1 MSTRTAHTTVTV
13 SLGTHS
19 YPIHIGAGLL
29 EKAGSMMRKHNR
41 SASAVIISDT
51 LVSRLYLPTLKKS
64 LARAGFAVRTIV
76 IPRGEKE
83 KSLRRAEKIYSQL
96 IRWNIG
102 RDSTIVALG
111 GGVVGDLAGF
121 VAATYLRGVQF
132 VQVPTTLLAQVD
144 SSVGGKVG
152 VNHPSAKN
160 MIGAFYQPS
169 LVIAATCT
177 LSTLPVRELIC
188 GLGEVV
194 KYGIILDKRFFY
206 YSGAN
211 RGKALRHDP
220 AVLASMIKRSCELK
234 AYVVSKDEKETHLRA
249 ILNFG
254 HTVGHAMEQQ
264 GKYTILKHGEA
275 VLYGMI
281 AETIIAAELSMIP
294 PHTADEIIRSIRS
307 FPLPDLSKLSLR
319 SGDIYSIM
327 RKDKK
332 SKNGVIR
339 AVLPTAIGKVTFPVP
354 ISRASMLKALKS
366 LRSYAS

>member
-1 MSTRTAHTTVTV
+1 MTVTV

-29 EKAGSMMRKHNR
+29 EKAGSMMRKHIR

-51 LVSRLYLPTLKKS
+51 LVSRLYLPIVKKS
-64 LARAGFAVRTIV
+64 LAREGFAVRTII

-83 KSLRRAEKIYSQL
+83 KSLRRAEKMYSQL

-121 VAATYLRGVQF
+121 VAATYLRGVKF
-132 VQVPTTLLAQVD
+132 VQIPTTLLAQVD

-152 VNHPSAKN
+152 INHPSAKN

-169 LVIAATCT
+169 LVIADTGT
-177 LSTLPVRELIC
+177 LGTLPVRELIC

-194 KYGIILDKRFFY
+194 KYGIILDKKFFHY
-206 YSGAN
+206 TLTN
-211 RGKALRHDP
+211 REKSLRHD
-220 AVLASMIKRSCELK
+220 ASVLASMVKRSCELK
-234 AYVVSKDEKETHLRA
+234 AFVVSKDEREAHLRA

-254 HTVGHAMEQQ
+254 HTVGHAMEHQ
-264 GKYTILKHGEA
+264 GKYKILKHGEA

-281 AETIIAAELSMIP
+281 AETLIAAELSLIP
-294 PHTADEIIRSIRS
+294 QRTADEIIQAIRS
-307 FPLPDLSKLSLR
+307 LPLPDLSTLSMR
-319 SGDIYSIM
+319 SGDILSAM
-327 RKDKK
+327 MKDKK
-332 SKNGVIR
+332 SKNGIIR
-339 AVLPTAIGKVTFPVP
+339 AVLPTTIGKSTLPVP
-354 ISRASMLKALKS
+354 ISRAAVLNALKS